1 MKNENESVKQILDE
15 WFSDIQNQNLDG
27 VIKNHTD
34 NIVIFDVPKPL
45 QSKGLEDYK
54 KTWELFFRNVKAGA
68 ESFQPIELNIQED
81 NNVAF
86 AFGLIKIY
94 DSTVRLTIGL
104 NKTDGKWKISHEHH
118 SYPIDIEMQN

>member
-27 VIKNHTD
+27 VIKNHSD

-45 QSKGLEDYK
+45 LSKGLEEYK

-68 ESFQPIELNIQED
+68 ESFQPIDLNIQED
-81 NNVAF
+81 NHVAF

-104 NKTDGKWKISHEHH
+104 NKIDGKWKISHEHH
-118 SYPIDIEMQN
+118 SYPIDIEMQK